1 MKVIKEKI
9 SLLETKALQ
18 SFLASHNIFA
28 HLTNEHGLES
38 LLGNIVYVSVD
49 DDDYLQAVRL
59 LSEIEQRSI
68 NSEEDE

>member
-9 SLLETKALQ
+9 SLLEAKALQ

-28 HLTNEHGLES
+28 HLTNEHGLET

-49 DDDYLQAVRL
+49 DEDYNQALRL
-59 LSEIEQRSI
+59 LSDIE
-68 NSEEDE
+68 NHTNTSED